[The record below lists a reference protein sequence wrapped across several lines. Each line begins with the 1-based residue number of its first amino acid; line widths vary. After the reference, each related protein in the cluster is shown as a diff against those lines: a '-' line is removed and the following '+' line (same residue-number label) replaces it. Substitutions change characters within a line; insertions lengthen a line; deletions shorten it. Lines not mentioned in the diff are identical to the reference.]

1 MTIRHTKVCILW
13 GKVDYI
19 IIIIIIIIIFKSFN
33 L

>member
-19 IIIIIIIIIFKSFN
+19 IIIIIIIIFKSFN